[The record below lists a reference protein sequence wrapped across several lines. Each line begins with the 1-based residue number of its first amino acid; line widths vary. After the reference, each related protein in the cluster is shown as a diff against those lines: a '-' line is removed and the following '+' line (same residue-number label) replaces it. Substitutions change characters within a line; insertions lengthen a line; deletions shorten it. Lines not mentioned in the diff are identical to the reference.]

1 MNEDFV
7 QKNPKK
13 KLPDYT
19 VRVART
25 VMQELVE
32 EIKTRKQTPELPTGI
47 PSLDQLTWGIH
58 RSEVQVIAARTSQG
72 KSTMALQWAINL
84 AIQGKNILFVS
95 FEMTNMQVMERI
107 LCSHAGISGWDLRR
121 GLIPSDFDEKVN
133 TMSTLIQNLNLFL
146 VDNTGREFQQIRNIF
161 KSMEKKKI
169 RPDVIFIDYINLI
182 SDDESGD
189 ERLSLKKYMGELADF
204 AKQFNIAV
212 VVVAQINRGATA
224 RKDSEP
230 TLQDLKGS
238 GVLEEIPSTVCLLHW
253 KRDELDP
260 EATGEFQV
268 IVGKARHG
276 PVGKVALNFNAE
288 YYRYEDT
295 PIPVEAHSARA
306 SSNGAESGPVIREL
320 LRDITEPKTSG
331 EPPF

>member
-1 MNEDFV
+1 MIEQGV
-7 QKNPKK
+7 NPSKK
-13 KLPDYT
+13 KLPEYT
-19 VRVART
+19 VRTART
-25 VMQELVE
+25 VMLELVE
-32 EIKTRKQTPELPTGI
+32 EIKTRKQTPEMPTGI

-58 RSEVQVIAARTSQG
+58 RSEVQVVAARTSQG
-72 KSTMALQWAINL
+72 KTTMALQWAINL
-84 AIQGKNILFVS
+84 ALQGKNVLFVS

-121 GLIPSDFDEKVN
+121 GLIPSDFDEKVGKMN
-133 TMSTLIQNLNLFL
+133 ALIENLDLFL

-169 RPDVIFIDYINLI
+169 KPDAIFIDYINLI

-189 ERLSLKKYMGELADF
+189 ERLALKRYMGELADF
-204 AKQFNIAV
+204 AKQFNIAI

-253 KRDELDP
+253 KRNELDP

-295 PIPVEAHSARA
+295 PIPVEAQSKA
-306 SSNGAESGPVIREL
+306 SSNGVPSGPVIREL
-320 LRDITEPKTSG
+320 IRDITEPKTSQG
-331 EPPF
+331 EVPF